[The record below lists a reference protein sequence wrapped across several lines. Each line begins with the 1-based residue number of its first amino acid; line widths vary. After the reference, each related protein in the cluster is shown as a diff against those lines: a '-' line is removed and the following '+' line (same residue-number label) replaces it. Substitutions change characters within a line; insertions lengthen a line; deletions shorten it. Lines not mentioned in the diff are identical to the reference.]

1 MNIRGLG
8 ALITGGSRGL
18 GLALG
23 RELGLAGGRVV
34 LVARHGSELTLG
46 VDQIRATGAE
56 AYGIAAD
63 VSELGAAHAIA
74 AQAAELLGAVDLLVN
89 NASTLGHV
97 PLRLL
102 LDTDCEELE
111 RTLAVNLVGP
121 FRLTKAVLGPMLLRG
136 SGTIVNVS
144 SDAAVEPYQRWGAY
158 AASKAALE
166 QLGRVWAA
174 ELDGSGVR
182 MFSVDP
188 GEMNTRMHA
197 DAIPEADSSTLQD
210 PATVARALLRSI
222 VDARSAPSGG
232 RIVLPASETAP

>member
-1 MNIRGLG
+1 MNIRRLG

-23 RELGLAGGRVV
+23 RELGAAGARVV
-34 LVARHGSELTLG
+34 LVARRGTELQRG
-46 VDQIRATGAE
+46 VDEIRAAGAE
-56 AYGIAAD
+56 AYGIVAD

-74 AQAAELLGAVDLLVN
+74 AQAAELLGAVELLVN

-121 FRLTKAVLGPMLLRG
+121 FRLTKAVLGSMLLRG

-144 SDAAVEPYQRWGAY
+144 SDAAVEPYRQWGVY

-166 QLGRVWAA
+166 QLTRVWAV
-174 ELDGSGVR
+174 ELADSGVR

-197 DAIPEADSSTLQD
+197 DAVPDAD
-210 PATVARALLRSI
+210 PATLRDPSAVARALLHTI
-222 VDARSAPSGG
+222 EDARVAPAGA
-232 RIVLPASETAP
+232 RIVLPELEALP